1 MLLGMLK
8 WQKRVLPFT
17 VLVALFFLMGH
28 AMAAPGTGSEATA
41 APAEQGAVAP
51 PDVSAPV
58 APSNAPVVDAQ
69 TNYVDTDPAAV
80 TLWRPELEPYGVWY
94 EDPAYGLVWIPDP
107 GAVGADFVPYSSAG
121 HWGYTA
127 EGDWL
132 WVSDYEWGW
141 VAFHYGRW
149 VWIPE
154 RGWAWIPGR
163 MYAPAW
169 VVWRVGEPGYDY
181 VGWAPMPPTY
191 YWYGGVAVSLWVVP
205 PPYYVYC
212 ESHYVFDHH
221 VHHHHLHGHH
231 ARGAASHTR
240 PYRPG
245 GPSSSGGRYAA
256 RPARGPSLNEA
267 HVPATA
273 VPRTPAQPHPRAA
286 AAATPTSGSRSGATA
301 MRPATRPSSRI
312 AGVSQPVYSGRPSR
326 AVPANRRAAPLATR
340 PNLPAPGA
348 ATNAIP
354 RGSRTL
360 GSSSTPSRTEP
371 GRTGRWGGQ
380 SGAAPAGRPTP
391 RPSARPS
398 SPDPGYGRATTS
410 PGRRSSGPST
420 PSGSR
425 PSYGNSSSRPAY
437 SPPSR
442 PSRPSYGS
450 SSPRPSYGS
459 STSRPTYGAPGRA
472 TGGSGNGNSN
482 NNNKNNKGKS
492 RGRGKSSGRRR

>member
-28 AMAAPGTGSEATA
+28 AMAAPGTGSEATKA
-41 APAEQGAVAP
+41 AAEQGAVAP
-51 PDVSAPV
+51 PDDSALA

-69 TNYVDTDPAAV
+69 TNYMDTDPAAV

-107 GAVGADFVPYSSAG
+107 DAVGADFVPYSSGG

-169 VVWRVGEPGYDY
+169 VVWRVGEPGYGY

-221 VHHHHLHGHH
+221 VHHHRLHGHH
-231 ARGAASHTR
+231 ARGAANHTR

-245 GPSSSGGRYAA
+245 GPSSSRGRYAA
-256 RPARGPSLNEA
+256 RPSRGPSLNEA
-267 HVPATA
+267 RVPASA

-286 AAATPTSGSRSGATA
+286 AAATPTSGSRTSGATA
-301 MRPATRPSSRI
+301 VRPATRPSSRI

-326 AVPANRRAAPLATR
+326 AVAADRRAAPLASR
-340 PNLPAPGA
+340 SNLRAPSAGTTA
-348 ATNAIP
+348 RP
-354 RGSRTL
+354 RGGQTL
-360 GSSSTPSRTEP
+360 GSSSTPSRTAP

-380 SGAAPAGRPTP
+380 SGAAPAPRPAP
-391 RPSARPS
+391 RPSASPSAPGHGRP
-398 SPDPGYGRATTS
+398 TTT
-410 PGRRSSGPST
+410 PGRRSSSP
-420 PSGSR
+420 SR
-425 PSYGNSSSRPAY
+425 PSYGNSSSRPSY
-437 SPPSR
+437 SAPSRPSR

-450 SSPRPSYGS
+450 SSSRPSYGS
-459 STSRPTYGAPGRA
+459 STSRPTYRAPSRPS
-472 TGGSGNGNSN
+472 GGSGYGNNNN
-482 NNNKNNKGKS
+482 NNNKNNKGRKS
-492 RGRGKSSGRRR
+492 RGRGKSRRR